1 MIKIQ
6 SKQTRTQR
14 IKRALK
20 RDKYLFLLF
29 APIFIYYFIFKYLPI
44 SGVIIA
50 FKDFKPGMGI
60 YDGDWVGLKWF
71 IQFFESPFAYRLIRN
86 TVLLAA
92 YSILFGFPVPII
104 FAICVTEITNTKIRR
119 TVQTVSYLPHFISTV
134 VLAGMIKNILD
145 VNSGVVNNFISL
157 LGCDRINFMMDYS
170 WFRTIYVSSGVW
182 QSFGFNSIIYI
193 AAIIGIDPSLYES
206 AKIDGITKFKEVFY
220 ITLPTIVSSYN
231 IMVCRSAFSA
241 IPDEVMESAFID
253 GANDIQ
259 ILSKIAVRLITPTIA
274 VLTLYYAVGHWNNFF
289 TAFLYLSKQELQPLQ
304 VILRRVLILAS
315 TEFRDKSMVGRA
327 EQYTAT
333 LQVRYATIVV
343 ATLPI
348 LAIYPFIQKY
358 FVKGVMLGAVKG

>member
-60 YDGDWVGLKWF
+60 YSGDWVGLKWF

-134 VLAGMIKNILD
+134 VLAGMIKYILD

-157 LGCDRINFMMDYS
+157 LGCERINFMMDYS

-220 ITLPTIVSSYN
+220 ITLPTISPTIIVLFILRLGSIMSVGFEKVFLLSSAATYETADVISTYVYRKGIELSN
-231 IMVCRSAFSA
+231 YSFSA
-241 IPDEVMESAFID
+241 
-253 GANDIQ
+253 
-259 ILSKIAVRLITPTIA
+259 
-274 VLTLYYAVGHWNNFF
+274 AVGLFNSLINFVF
-289 TAFLYLSKQELQPLQ
+289 VYGSN
-304 VILRRVLILAS
+304 LICRKITQTSLW
-315 TEFRDKSMVGRA
+315 
-327 EQYTAT
+327 
-333 LQVRYATIVV
+333 
-343 ATLPI
+343 
-348 LAIYPFIQKY
+348 
-358 FVKGVMLGAVKG
+358 